1 MSESDA
7 RYSEV
12 FWPKLH
18 NAAFY
23 ALAAFIAVNLGGFLF
38 IGGRGVFR
46 WISAGYR

>member
-46 WISAGYR
+46 GISAGYR